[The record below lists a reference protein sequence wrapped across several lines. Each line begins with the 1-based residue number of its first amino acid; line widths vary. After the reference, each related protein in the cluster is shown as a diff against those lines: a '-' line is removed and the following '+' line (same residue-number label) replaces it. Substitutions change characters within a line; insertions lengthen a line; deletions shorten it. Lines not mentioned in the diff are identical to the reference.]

1 MEELDPKKFH
11 VLDSKTKWKYIFI
24 TLVVSLFVLPFAFYK
39 YYVLAINRPS
49 QSGKEITFEIKRG
62 DGVSEISDSLYEK
75 GSINS
80 SVLFKAYLI
89 VNKLHTNVQAGVY
102 KIPAGSNVIQIS
114 SMFQKGT
121 NDIKVTFLE
130 GWRVEEFAR
139 EAGKRFE
146 KIDYEK
152 FVSLAKND
160 EGYLF
165 PDTYFFN
172 VDVSEESLL
181 NALKANFISKT
192 KDILTDLALTKAD
205 LTKSE
210 AIILASIVER
220 EVSKEDDRPI
230 VAGILIS
237 RYKNGIKLDADATV
251 QYAVSGN
258 GNYSPTAKNLNEF
271 NWWALNLSNN
281 DLLSDSPYNTRKNI
295 GLPPAPISNPGLS
308 VIKSVLNY
316 KTSLYNYYLTDK
328 KGVTHF
334 AKTLEEHNDNV
345 RKYL

>member
-172 VDVSEESLL
+172 VDVSEESIL

-205 LTKSE
+205 LTKGE
-210 AIILASIVER
+210 TIILASIVER

-251 QYAVSGN
+251 QYSVARIKENS
-258 GNYSPTAKNLNEF
+258 TTF

-281 DLLSDSPYNTRKNI
+281 DLLTDSPYNTRKSI
-295 GLPPAPISNPGLS
+295 GLPPTPISNPGLS
-308 VIKSVLNY
+308 AIKSVLNY

-328 KGVTHF
+328 DGITHF
-334 AKTLEEHNDNV
+334 AKTLEEHTDNV

>member
-152 FVSLAKND
+152 FVSLARND

-205 LTKSE
+205 LTKGE
-210 AIILASIVER
+210 TIILASIVER

-251 QYAVSGN
+251 QYSVARIKENS
-258 GNYSPTAKNLNEF
+258 TTF

>member
-139 EAGKRFE
+139 K
-146 KIDYEK
+146 
-152 FVSLAKND
+152 D

-205 LTKSE
+205 LTKGE
-210 AIILASIVER
+210 TIILASIVER

-328 KGVTHF
+328 KGVTHY